1 MTPPLLSSLDDNA
14 KRVLIAERCG
24 WNKIV
29 NLPPGSTNAQII
41 GWVKPNGLRCYEAP
55 DYCHSLDAMAQ
66 AEQTEWIGDLR
77 KLRNDA
83 ATYYAWNNY
92 NALLERNISASASQR
107 ADAFLL
113 ATGLAQ

>member
-14 KRVLIAERCG
+14 KRVLIATRCG
-24 WNKIV
+24 WRREVFGPLIQDYRWHMPDGQPMHCN
-29 NLPPGSTNAQII
+29 P
-41 GWVKPNGLRCYEAP
+41 P
-55 DYCHSLDAMAQ
+55 DYCHNLDAMAQ

-83 ATYYAWNNY
+83 PTHYAWNNY
-92 NALLERNISASASQR
+92 KALLERNISASASQR